1 MPLSEGRFRAE
12 FVAKWPFS
20 GDLSGLA
27 ATRVMSSLRAAAS
40 ATPRSRLY
48 AALGQW
54 PDQAMRLR
62 SLRYLMVIRWGRKV
76 RSAASRARTPT
87 AAPRRMAQGGRRRN
101 LGRWAT
107 KPRSLPRSGMRDCAV
122 RSISTLDMRKQDLG
136 QNPETATRI

>member
-1 MPLSEGRFRAE
+1 MAVFGGSERACGDQGYE
-12 FVAKWPFS
+12 F
-20 GDLSGLA
+20 
-27 ATRVMSSLRAAAS
+27 
-40 ATPRSRLY
+40 TPRCGSGHVPQQ
-48 AALGQW
+48 ALRGTGQW

-122 RSISTLDMRKQDLG
+122 GSISTLDMRKQDRG